1 MTIVV
6 LFGTLFL
13 LILLSMPIGISIGI
27 ATVITIVFA
36 TDNVNLTTFSQK
48 AFTALDSFPLMAI
61 PFFTLAGVLM
71 GKGGVAKRLLD
82 FAQSLVGFIT
92 GGLAIV
98 TVLACMFFAAISGSG
113 PATVAAV
120 GTFMIPAMKENKYGN
135 GFSAAITAA
144 AGSMGSIIP
153 PSISFILLGVAGGLS
168 ISGLFLAG
176 VFPGI
181 LIGVLLMI
189 ASYIMMKRKKDVIPS
204 TYTKFS
210 LKDVWL
216 SFRKSIW
223 AILTPVIVLGGIYA
237 GIFTPTEAS
246 AIAVGYAVIVGSF
259 IYRELALKDI
269 YDSLIETLKITGAI
283 LYMVGLSLAFAYLLT
298 VERIPVT
305 IAEYMLDFS
314 DNPIVI
320 LLLINLFLL
329 AAVLLTGLAGGLV
342 SFNGL
347 TSKKN
352 CCPVSNL
359 TQKSI

>member
-1 MTIVV
+1 
-6 LFGTLFL
+6 
-13 LILLSMPIGISIGI
+13 
-27 ATVITIVFA
+27 
-36 TDNVNLTTFSQK
+36 
-48 AFTALDSFPLMAI
+48 
-61 PFFTLAGVLM
+61 
-71 GKGGVAKRLLD
+71 
-82 FAQSLVGFIT
+82 
-92 GGLAIV
+92 
-98 TVLACMFFAAISGSG
+98 GSG

-189 ASYIMMKRKKDVIPS
+189 ASYIMIKRKKDVIPS

-210 LKDVWL
+210 LKDVLL

-246 AIAVGYAVIVGSF
+246 AIAVGYAVI
-259 IYRELALKDI
+259 
-269 YDSLIETLKITGAI
+269 
-283 LYMVGLSLAFAYLLT
+283 
-298 VERIPVT
+298 
-305 IAEYMLDFS
+305 
-314 DNPIVI
+314 
-320 LLLINLFLL
+320 
-329 AAVLLTGLAGGLV
+329 
-342 SFNGL
+342 
-347 TSKKN
+347 
-352 CCPVSNL
+352 
-359 TQKSI
+359 

>member
-1 MTIVV
+1 
-6 LFGTLFL
+6 
-13 LILLSMPIGISIGI
+13 
-27 ATVITIVFA
+27 
-36 TDNVNLTTFSQK
+36 
-48 AFTALDSFPLMAI
+48 
-61 PFFTLAGVLM
+61 
-71 GKGGVAKRLLD
+71 
-82 FAQSLVGFIT
+82 
-92 GGLAIV
+92 
-98 TVLACMFFAAISGSG
+98 
-113 PATVAAV
+113 
-120 GTFMIPAMKENKYGN
+120 
-135 GFSAAITAA
+135 
-144 AGSMGSIIP
+144 
-153 PSISFILLGVAGGLS
+153 
-168 ISGLFLAG
+168 
-176 VFPGI
+176 
-181 LIGVLLMI
+181 MI
-189 ASYIMMKRKKDVIPS
+189 ASYIMMKIKKDVIPS

-329 AAVLLTGLAGGLV
+329 V
-342 SFNGL
+342 
-347 TSKKN
+347 
-352 CCPVSNL
+352 
-359 TQKSI
+359 

>member
-1 MTIVV
+1 
-6 LFGTLFL
+6 
-13 LILLSMPIGISIGI
+13 MPIGISIGI

-120 GTFMIPAMKENKYGN
+120 GTFMIPAMKESRYGN

-168 ISGLFLAG
+168 ISNLFLAG

-189 ASYIMMKRKKDVIPS
+189 ASYVMMKRKKDVIPS

-223 AILTPVIVLGGIYA
+223 AILTPV
-237 GIFTPTEAS
+237 
-246 AIAVGYAVIVGSF
+246 
-259 IYRELALKDI
+259 
-269 YDSLIETLKITGAI
+269 
-283 LYMVGLSLAFAYLLT
+283 
-298 VERIPVT
+298 
-305 IAEYMLDFS
+305 
-314 DNPIVI
+314 
-320 LLLINLFLL
+320 
-329 AAVLLTGLAGGLV
+329 
-342 SFNGL
+342 
-347 TSKKN
+347 
-352 CCPVSNL
+352 
-359 TQKSI
+359 